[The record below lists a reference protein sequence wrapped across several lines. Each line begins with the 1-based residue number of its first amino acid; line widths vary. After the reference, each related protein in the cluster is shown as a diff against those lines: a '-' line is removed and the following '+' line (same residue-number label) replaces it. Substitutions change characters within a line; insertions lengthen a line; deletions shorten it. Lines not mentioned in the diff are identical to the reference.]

1 MGLHFYYMLLDK
13 KKINQITQITSFNF
27 YLVVLVKVYLFK
39 QM

>member
-13 KKINQITQITSFNF
+13 KKINQITSFNF